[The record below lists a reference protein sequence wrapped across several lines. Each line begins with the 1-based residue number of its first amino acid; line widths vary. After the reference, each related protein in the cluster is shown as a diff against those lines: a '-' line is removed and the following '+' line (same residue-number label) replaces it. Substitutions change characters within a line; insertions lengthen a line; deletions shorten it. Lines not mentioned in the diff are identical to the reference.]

1 MDFVNAI
8 ILLLNYIFIPA
19 LTYGSQL
26 ALGAIFVT
34 LIYGIL
40 RFANFA
46 TGDMMSF
53 GTMATIL
60 FTWYFQSLGVSLG
73 VLPTALLA
81 IPFGIIFMILYML
94 LIDKFV
100 FKYYRHQKSPPV
112 QFAMVSIGVMFVTQA
127 VVRIIIGPA
136 DRRFFDGE
144 KFIIKARE
152 FKEMTGLNEGLALK
166 STQVITI
173 FVTIVLVSLLFWFLN
188 RTKTGKSMKAYSDNE
203 DLALLSGIDPK
214 KIVLVT
220 WVIAGIL
227 ATIGGAL
234 YGLDKSFK
242 PFTYFNNMLPIFAA
256 AIVGGIGNPFGA
268 FLGGY
273 VIAFSEI
280 VIAIIKH
287 EDWLTRGVKNVI
299 GLKRPAPYEVDLQ
312 TTDWFINLVEKF
324 NSGKLSVIENLADRQ
339 AALNQLVIEGSSVFV
354 KLCYSG
360 LFLVVV
366 IILLIL
372 TQKALYSP
380 WGRMMRAIRDNE
392 EAANAMGKN
401 VVKQHLLI
409 FILGSAIVGIAG
421 AMLVTQDGLFTPG
434 SYRPMRYTFLIWV
447 MVIVGGS
454 GNNFG
459 AILGGFV
466 VWFLW
471 IEAAPISLFL
481 INFFTAGIPE
491 TNALKAHLIESVPY
505 FRFLLMGLGLLFIMR
520 YRPKGILPE
529 KIEIK

>member
-1 MDFVNAI
+1 MDFINAI
-8 ILLLNYIFIPA
+8 ILLLNYIFIPG

-53 GTMATIL
+53 GTMMTIL
-60 FTWYFQSLGVSLG
+60 FTWYFQSLGISLG
-73 VLPTALLA
+73 VLPTALIAL
-81 IPFGIIFMILYML
+81 PFGIFFMILYML
-94 LIDKFV
+94 TIDKFV
-100 FKYYRHQKSPPV
+100 FKYYRTQKSPPV

-127 VVRIIIGPA
+127 VVRIIIGPG

-188 RTKTGKSMKAYSDNE
+188 KTKTGKSMKAYSDNE

-280 VIAIIKH
+280 L
-287 EDWLTRGVKNVI
+287 LTYAYK
-299 GLKRPAPYEVDLQ
+299 
-312 TTDWFINLVEKF
+312 KF
-324 NSGKLSVIENLADRQ
+324 
-339 AALNQLVIEGSSVFV
+339 FM
-354 KLCYSG
+354 Y
-360 LFLVVV
+360 
-366 IILLIL
+366 
-372 TQKALYSP
+372 
-380 WGRMMRAIRDNE
+380 
-392 EAANAMGKN
+392 
-401 VVKQHLLI
+401 
-409 FILGSAIVGIAG
+409 
-421 AMLVTQDGLFTPG
+421 
-434 SYRPMRYTFLIWV
+434 
-447 MVIVGGS
+447 
-454 GNNFG
+454 
-459 AILGGFV
+459 
-466 VWFLW
+466 
-471 IEAAPISLFL
+471 
-481 INFFTAGIPE
+481 
-491 TNALKAHLIESVPY
+491 
-505 FRFLLMGLGLLFIMR
+505 
-520 YRPKGILPE
+520 ILPE
-529 KIEIK
+529 SMEPESLIQLLSTDYKFAVSFSILVIVLLYRPSGIFKGKVL